1 MTQGHW
7 VGNKFWQFYKKKGPF
22 WPTWPR
28 GPPGTFRTLISS
40 RFGLK
45 VFVLMNYH
53 RNIGVFPSL
62 NSVCRRVRTVNS
74 WSYNNLRIPSLI
86 NVLSCIK
93 LIIQMHLNVSQGKAG
108 EEQESLWCP
117 LTKAWREVSTEY
129 QQPHWTVRED
139 MEQIT
144 QRERKCWQSYQV
156 LQTSK
161 GQIHWLNW
169 LVFKDI
175 SRKCGRKYSA
185 MATTS
190 DSNSNPTEFYG
201 GEIERSKYI
210 ISTEDQ
216 ENKKLCP

>member
-1 MTQGHW
+1 MAVFFEPLRFFLVHFFCCCDISFRGGVSRLCFLCRWLWSVCLLPSIMTQGHW

-62 NSVCRRVRTVNS
+62 NSVCLRATTANS

-108 EEQESLWCP
+108 EEQETLWCP
-117 LTKAWREVSTEY
+117 LTKA
-129 QQPHWTVRED
+129 
-139 MEQIT
+139 
-144 QRERKCWQSYQV
+144 
-156 LQTSK
+156 
-161 GQIHWLNW
+161 
-169 LVFKDI
+169 
-175 SRKCGRKYSA
+175 
-185 MATTS
+185 
-190 DSNSNPTEFYG
+190 
-201 GEIERSKYI
+201 
-210 ISTEDQ
+210 
-216 ENKKLCP
+216 